1 MIRINEEEVDSS
13 FEEVRIGSLSDYL
26 RKDPRNLPT
35 HFSLTLQKN
44 GFDKVR
50 YYKTKIL

>member
-1 MIRINEEEVDSS
+1 MIRIKEDEITEELDEIKV
-13 FEEVRIGSLSDYL
+13 GTLSDYQM
-26 RKDPRNLPT
+26 KDPKNLPT
-35 HFSLTLQKN
+35 HFSLTLQEN